1 MERLI
6 KIIIV
11 FGMIG
16 YLIGMGSFW
25 LVLNTSVVIGLDVI
39 ANILEITLASLIL
52 FGIIV
57 YIGFS
62 IYMSHEN
69 YKALR

>member
-1 MERLI
+1 
-6 KIIIV
+6 
-11 FGMIG
+11 MIG